1 MEEFM
6 IPCLSKKFF
15 GIDCFGCGIQ
25 RAIVLLFKGE
35 FKGAFYIYPA
45 IYPMLFFGGFLA
57 LSFIDKSRNYHKIIV
72 TFGVVTSLIMV
83 VYYFYKLLNF

>member
-1 MEEFM
+1 M

-35 FKGAFYIYPA
+35 FKAAFYIYPA
-45 IYPMLFFGGFLA
+45 IYSMLFFGGFLA

-72 TFGVVTSLIMV
+72 TFGVVTSLVMV
-83 VYYFYKLLNF
+83 VSYFYKLLNF